1 MPDSGPGSIT
11 RLIGGL
17 KGGDAAAAQGL
28 WERCS
33 ADGRAGAGAAACLC
47 AEGCRQRR
55 GRRRAS
61 AFDSLCAGV
70 AHGRFPQLCDRD
82 DLWRLLVVITSRKVM
97 AAARRQ
103 FRQKRGDGQV
113 RLATDLPDLGSD
125 GEDDILARAVGSEPT
140 PEFAAMVAEEFR
152 LLLERLGDETLRKV
166 AILRMEG
173 ETTDAIA
180 AKLGCARR
188 TVARQLALIRR
199 ILDPSQRDRRTARP
213 VSPDGSCPPPR
224 NKAGCATDPRRRTS
238 ARPMAAR

>member
-28 WERCS
+28 WERYF
-33 ADGRAGAGAAACLC
+33 ARMVELA
-47 AEGCRQRR
+47 RR
-55 GRRRAS
+55 GCVPLRGRMPPATRKTPRLS

-199 ILDPSQRDRRTARP
+199 ILDPE
-213 VSPDGSCPPPR
+213 
-224 NKAGCATDPRRRTS
+224 S
-238 ARPMAAR
+238 A

>member
-1 MPDSGPGSIT
+1 MRCRTQGPGSIT
-11 RLIGGL
+11 RLIGDL
-17 KGGDAAAAQGL
+17 KGGDCGGLAGALGAATS
-28 WERCS
+28 RP
-33 ADGRAGAGAAACLC
+33 DGRAGKGAALRASA

-55 GRRRAS
+55 GRRRGSAAPSTAS
-61 AFDSLCAGV
+61 TRGL
-70 AHGRFPQLCDRD
+70 AHGRFLLLSDRD

-113 RLATDLPDLGSD
+113 RLAADLPDPGSD

-199 ILDPSQRDRRTARP
+199 ILDPE
-213 VSPDGSCPPPR
+213 
-224 NKAGCATDPRRRTS
+224 S
-238 ARPMAAR
+238 A

>member
-11 RLIGGL
+11 RLIGDL

-28 WERCS
+28 WERYF
-33 ADGRAGAGAAACLC
+33 ARMVELARARLRASSRKDAASDEEDAAL
-47 AEGCRQRR
+47 
-55 GRRRAS
+55 S
-61 AFDSLCAGV
+61 AFDSLCAGL
-70 AHGRFPQLCDRD
+70 AHGRFPQLSDRD

-113 RLATDLPDLGSD
+113 RLAADLPDPGSD

-199 ILDPSQRDRRTARP
+199 ILDPE
-213 VSPDGSCPPPR
+213 
-224 NKAGCATDPRRRTS
+224 S
-238 ARPMAAR
+238 A